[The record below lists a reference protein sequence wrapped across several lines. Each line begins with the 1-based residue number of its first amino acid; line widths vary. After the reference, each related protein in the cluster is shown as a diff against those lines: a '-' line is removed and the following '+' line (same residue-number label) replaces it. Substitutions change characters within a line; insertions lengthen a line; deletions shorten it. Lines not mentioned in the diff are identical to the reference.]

1 MSLIYLFQHP
11 LPNTADGPL
20 NLIQYEDSNEISHE
34 SLVIKALH
42 RPTVPRLSSITTET
56 KITTDEEKTREKKKI
71 NHAIETNATMTTTT
85 ASTAI
90 TKEWCLGID
99 FAPVNLNLSLPT
111 PSELLRRDKPVYVKY

>member
-11 LPNTADGPL
+11 LPNTMDGPL
-20 NLIQYEDSNEISHE
+20 NLIQYEDNNEISHE

-56 KITTDEEKTREKKKI
+56 KVTTDEEKTKEKKKI
-71 NHAIETNATMTTTT
+71 NYAIETNTTMTTTT
-85 ASTAI
+85 STTI

-111 PSELLRRDKPVYVKY
+111 PSELLRGDRPVYVKY